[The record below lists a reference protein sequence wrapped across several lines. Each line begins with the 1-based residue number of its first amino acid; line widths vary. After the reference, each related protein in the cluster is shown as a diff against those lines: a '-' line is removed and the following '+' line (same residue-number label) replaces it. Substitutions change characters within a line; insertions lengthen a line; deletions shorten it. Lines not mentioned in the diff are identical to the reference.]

1 MAYLLIVDD
10 DPEFASSVATVCQA
24 DGHEVVTM
32 HTPAEALTSVG
43 QRRPDGILLDVMF
56 PEDPTAGFQIAR
68 EVRRKFGDIPILLLT
83 AVNQEFPLGFS
94 HKDYDA
100 NWLPV
105 ADFVEKPVD
114 FAVLREKVKRLLSG
128 SPSQP

>member
-24 DGHEVVTM
+24 EGHETLTV
-32 HTPAEALTSVG
+32 HTPAEALAAVA
-43 QRRPDGILLDVMF
+43 QRRPDGLLLDVMF
-56 PEDPTAGFQIAR
+56 PEDPTAGFQVAR
-68 EVRRKFGDIPILLLT
+68 EVRRKFGPIPILLLT

-94 HKDYDA
+94 HKDHDQ

-114 FAVLREKVKRLLSG
+114 FAVLREKIARLLG
-128 SPSQP
+128 SRPPQA